1 MKQLSFAIPL
11 SKVVV
16 LADIRRR
23 CVMWGLPTLTHRLLE
38 QWYESGWD
46 DGIAAFDRYELARTL
61 EVEPRELDE
70 GIELLE
76 DLQLIRIRRGF
87 QMKSPSLSPF
97 RARITATA
105 RIWAGGRST
114 FGRSA
119 MSERTPTVVY
129 SPPAYEA

>member
-61 EVEPRELDE
+61 EVKPRELDE

-76 DLQLIRIRRGF
+76 DLQLIRIRRGLSNEVAELVALSSAHHSD
-87 QMKSPSLSPF
+87 SPYLGWWQ
-97 RARITATA
+97 IYV
-105 RIWAGGRST
+105 W
-114 FGRSA
+114 
-119 MSERTPTVVY
+119 EVCD
-129 SPPAYEA
+129 E